1 MPGRKAPVLVTA
13 DMVHGMAP
21 GSVIVDMA
29 AGQGGNV
36 ELSKPD
42 EDVVVGGV
50 TIDGPTNLP
59 STVPVHASMTYAKNL
74 TAFLMNMYN
83 GKERVLRIDTEDE
96 IVRESMV
103 ARGGEVTNARIRQA
117 LGLADPVQPPPST
130 LPPAAAGKPAPAAA
144 SSGKEA

>member
-1 MPGRKAPVLVTA
+1 
-13 DMVHGMAP
+13 MAP

-42 EDVVVGGV
+42 EEVVVGGV

-59 STVPVHASMTYAKNL
+59 STIPVHASMTYAKNL

-83 GKERVLRIDTEDE
+83 GKERVLKVDTEDE
-96 IVRESMV
+96 IVRESLV
-103 ARGGEVTNARIRQA
+103 ARGGEVTNARVRQA
-117 LGLADPVQPPPST
+117 LGISEPVQPPP
-130 LPPAAAGKPAPAAA
+130 PAPAAPTGA
-144 SSGKEA
+144 PTESAAATTGKVS